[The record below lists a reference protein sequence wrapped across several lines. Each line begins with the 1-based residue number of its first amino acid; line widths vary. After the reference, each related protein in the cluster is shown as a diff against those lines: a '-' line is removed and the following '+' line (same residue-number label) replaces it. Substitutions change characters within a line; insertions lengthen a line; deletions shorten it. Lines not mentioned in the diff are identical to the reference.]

1 MAARTGL
8 LRKGG
13 ALLACSI
20 FRMIAILFWA
30 RRRSAFCFLRRH
42 GCADLQRPTAPAWA
56 LIGTALIRVTVAAAG
71 WEKAAAGFSEI
82 PKGKS
87 AAKIWLN
94 PAVSLAPRC
103 VPWVCFPFH

>member
-1 MAARTGL
+1 MRRGEG
-8 LRKGG
+8 GG
-13 ALLACSI
+13 AHGPAPEG
-20 FRMIAILFWA
+20 
-30 RRRSAFCFLRRH
+30 RRTPRLH

-94 PAVSLAPRC
+94 PAVSLAPSC